1 MGRRKLTDAER
12 EVSKAKVKAY
22 MKTYNATDEAKARR
36 KAGQSTPEY
45 KAKAKTY
52 LKTYAATDE
61 YRAKKK
67 FYYAKDECKARAKK
81 YYAARYIK
89 TGNPTS
95 DNNVIYIWEA
105 IDEFFNGEQVY
116 KIGVTSARLG
126 EARIH
131 QCAKKSGK
139 DANVLI
145 LENVN
150 GKATDIEAE
159 ILKLGEDPKYIECDG
174 YTEFRALNNDDLD
187 KALDLII
194 TRI

>member
-1 MGRRKLTDAER
+1 MRRKLTDAER
-12 EVSKAKVKAY
+12 EVSKAKRKARD
-22 MKTYNATDEAKARR
+22 KARHANATPECRARNKARN
-36 KAGQSTPEY
+36 ATPEY
-45 KAKAKTY
+45 RARDKARNAKPEVKARKATRD
-52 LKTYAATDE
+52 KARHAAT
-61 YRAKKK
+61 
-67 FYYAKDECKARAKK
+67 
-81 YYAARYIK
+81 YIK
-89 TGNPTS
+89 SDNPTS

-131 QCAKKSGK
+131 QCAKASGK
-139 DANVLI
+139 DANILI

-150 GKATDIEAE
+150 GKATEIETE